1 MVAKI
6 IDRYVAEVMR
16 YIPPMERLKAERDLK
31 EVIYE
36 MLEDYMEGERPVGR
50 DARAVIR
57 DLGPAYYV
65 ASEYNQRKR
74 KARRRRRIAAGR
86 ALDRLVHVIFAL
98 SMTCVVLGAAAL
110 ALGITD
116 NMIAIFTG
124 AMLAIGLVI
133 IGMFRP
139 LPSEDRRPRRKRQPS
154 AGTDRHYRNL

>member
-57 DLGPAYYV
+57 ALGPAYYV

-74 KARRRRRIAAGR
+74 KARRRRRLAAGR
-86 ALDRLVHVIFAL
+86 ALDRLIHVILAL
-98 SMTCVVLGAAAL
+98 SMICVILGAAAL

-116 NMIAIFTG
+116 NMIVIFTG
-124 AMLAIGLVI
+124 AMPAIALVI

-139 LPSEDRRPRRKRQPS
+139 LPPQDRRRRRKRQAA
-154 AGTDRHYRNL
+154 AGKDTY

>member
-1 MVAKI
+1 
-6 IDRYVAEVMR
+6 
-16 YIPPMERLKAERDLK
+16 
-31 EVIYE
+31 
-36 MLEDYMEGERPVGR
+36 MEGERPVGR

-74 KARRRRRIAAGR
+74 KARRRRRIVTVR
-86 ALDRLVHVIFAL
+86 AFDRLVHVILAL
-98 SMTCVVLGAAAL
+98 AMTCVLLGAAAL

-124 AMLAIGLVI
+124 AILAIGLVI

-139 LPSEDRRPRRKRQPS
+139 LPSQDRRPRRKRRTASGKDTQ
-154 AGTDRHYRNL
+154 

>member
-1 MVAKI
+1 MVERI
-6 IDRYVAEVMR
+6 IDRYVADVMR
-16 YIPPMERLKAERDLK
+16 YIPPLERLKAERDLK

-36 MLEDYMEGERPVGR
+36 MLEDYMEGER

-74 KARRRRRIAAGR
+74 KARRRRRIVTVR
-86 ALDRLVHVIFAL
+86 AFDRLVHVILAL
-98 SMTCVVLGAAAL
+98 AMTCVLLGAAAL

-124 AMLAIGLVI
+124 AILAIGLVI

-139 LPSEDRRPRRKRQPS
+139 LPSQDRRPRRKRRTASGKDTQ
-154 AGTDRHYRNL
+154 

>member
-1 MVAKI
+1 MVERI
-6 IDRYVAEVMR
+6 IDRYVADVMR
-16 YIPPMERLKAERDLK
+16 YIPPFERFKAERDLK

-36 MLEDYMEGERPVGR
+36 MLEDYTEGERPVGR

-57 DLGPAYYV
+57 ALGPAYYV
-65 ASEYNQRKR
+65 ASEYNHRKK
-74 KARRRRRIAAGR
+74 KARRRRRVAAGR
-86 ALDRLVHVIFAL
+86 ALDRLVHVILAL

-124 AMLAIGLVI
+124 AMPAIGLVI

-139 LPSEDRRPRRKRQPS
+139 LPSQEGRPHRKRRTG
-154 AGTDRHYRNL
+154 AGKDAH

>member
-1 MVAKI
+1 VVERI
-6 IDRYVAEVMR
+6 IDRYVADVMR
-16 YIPPMERLKAERDLK
+16 YIPPLERLKAERDLK

-57 DLGPAYYV
+57 ALGPAYYV

-74 KARRRRRIAAGR
+74 KARRRRRLAAGR
-86 ALDRLVHVIFAL
+86 ALDRLIHVILAL
-98 SMTCVVLGAAAL
+98 SMICVILGAAAL

-116 NMIAIFTG
+116 NMIVIFTG
-124 AMLAIGLVI
+124 AMPAIALVI

-139 LPSEDRRPRRKRQPS
+139 LPSQDRRRRRKRQAA
-154 AGTDRHYRNL
+154 AGKETY

>member
-1 MVAKI
+1 MVERI
-6 IDRYVAEVMR
+6 IDRYVADVMR
-16 YIPPMERLKAERDLK
+16 YIPPLERLKAERDLK

-57 DLGPAYYV
+57 ALGPAYYV

-74 KARRRRRIAAGR
+74 KARRRRKIAAGR
-86 ALDRLVHVIFAL
+86 ALDRLVHVILAL
-98 SMTCVVLGAAAL
+98 SMICVTLGAAAL

-124 AMLAIGLVI
+124 AMPAIGLAI

-139 LPSEDRRPRRKRQPS
+139 LPPQDRRRRRKRQAA
-154 AGTDRHYRNL
+154 AGKDTY

>member
-1 MVAKI
+1 MVERI
-6 IDRYVAEVMR
+6 IDRYVADVMR
-16 YIPPMERLKAERDLK
+16 YIPPLERIKAERDLK

-36 MLEDYMEGERPVGR
+36 MLEDYMDGERPVGR

-74 KARRRRRIAAGR
+74 KARRRRRLAAGR
-86 ALDRLVHVIFAL
+86 ALDRLVHVILAL
-98 SMTCVVLGAAAL
+98 SMICVVLGVAAL

-116 NMIAIFTG
+116 NMIVIFTG
-124 AMLAIGLVI
+124 AMPAIALVI

-139 LPSEDRRPRRKRQPS
+139 LPPQDRRRQRKRQAA
-154 AGTDRHYRNL
+154 AGNGTH

>member
-1 MVAKI
+1 VVERI
-6 IDRYVAEVMR
+6 IDRYVADVMR
-16 YIPPMERLKAERDLK
+16 YIPPLERLKAERDLK

-57 DLGPAYYV
+57 ALGPAYYV

-74 KARRRRRIAAGR
+74 KARRRRRLAAGR
-86 ALDRLVHVIFAL
+86 ALDRLIHVILAL
-98 SMTCVVLGAAAL
+98 SMICVILGAAAL

-116 NMIAIFTG
+116 NMIVIFTG
-124 AMLAIGLVI
+124 AMPAIALVI

-139 LPSEDRRPRRKRQPS
+139 LPPQDRRRRRKRQAA
-154 AGTDRHYRNL
+154 AGKDTY

>member
-1 MVAKI
+1 MVERI
-6 IDRYVAEVMR
+6 IDRYVADVMR
-16 YIPPMERLKAERDLK
+16 YIPPLERLKAERDLK

-36 MLEDYMEGERPVGR
+36 MLDDYMEGERPVGR

-74 KARRRRRIAAGR
+74 KARRRRRIVTVR
-86 ALDRLVHVIFAL
+86 AFDRLVHVILAL
-98 SMTCVVLGAAAL
+98 AMTCVLLGAAAL

-139 LPSEDRRPRRKRQPS
+139 LPSQDRRPRRKRRTASGKDTQ
-154 AGTDRHYRNL
+154 